1 MTAVK
6 VLITGGAGFIGSTI
20 ASAFAERGATPVVLD
35 SLVTGRTEFTAGK
48 VFYRGDIGDGV
59 LVDRI
64 FAEHP
69 DIAAAVHC
77 AALIVVPDSVRDPSR
92 YYRVNLTRTLEFA
105 EHLRRNHCDRM
116 VFASTAGMYR
126 PSPDLS
132 VTEASELD
140 PRNPYTRSKAMAEAA
155 LRDLAGAYGLRV
167 VSLRYLNPIGADPK
181 MRTGLQSGK
190 PTHALGKMIE
200 SYETGV
206 PFKITGVEWP
216 TRDGTAIRDYIH
228 VWDIAR
234 AFVTA
239 VERFDAIVPP
249 AAGTPPARLAGAPSA
264 GPAGALPASDAV
276 ASPARLAGAPA
287 ASTPGAAYQVVNLGT
302 GDGTTVRE
310 LVEAFRAVVGDG
322 LVVEEAAARPG
333 DVVGAFVD
341 PAKAW
346 EVLGW
351 RPEFTIGDAIRHSLQ
366 WAEHR
371 RRLDVV
377 A

>member
-1 MTAVK
+1 MK
-6 VLITGGAGFIGSTI
+6 VLITGGAGFIGSTV
-20 ASAFAERGATPVVLD
+20 ASAFAERGVTPVVLD
-35 SLVTGRTEFTAGK
+35 SLVTGRPEFTEGK
-48 VFYRGDIGDGV
+48 IFYQGDIGDGA

-64 FAEHP
+64 FAEQP

-77 AALIVVPDSVRDPSR
+77 AALIVVPDSMSDPAR

-105 EHLRRNHCDRM
+105 EHLRRNRCDRM

-126 PSPDLS
+126 PSADLS
-132 VTEASELD
+132 VTEESELASADLSVTEESELD
-140 PRNPYTRSKAMAEAA
+140 PQNPYTRSKAMAETA
-155 LRDLAGAYGLRV
+155 LRDLAAAYGLRV
-167 VSLRYLNPIGADPK
+167 VSLRYLNPIGADPR
-181 MRTGLQSGK
+181 MRTGLQSSK

-200 SYETGV
+200 SYESGV
-206 PFKITGVEWP
+206 PFRITGVDWP

-234 AFVTA
+234 AFVTT
-239 VERFDAIVPP
+239 VERFDTIVPP
-249 AAGTPPARLAGAPSA
+249 ARPAGAPS
-264 GPAGALPASDAV
+264 P
-276 ASPARLAGAPA
+276 
-287 ASTPGAAYQVVNLGT
+287 YEVVNLGT

-310 LVEAFRAVVGDG
+310 LVDAFRAVVGDG
-322 LVVEEAAARPG
+322 FLVEEAPARPG

-346 EVLGW
+346 EVLAW
-351 RPEFTIGDAIRHSLQ
+351 KPEFTIGDAIRHSLQ

>member
-1 MTAVK
+1 MK

-20 ASAFAERGATPVVLD
+20 ASAFAERGVTPVVLD
-35 SLVTGRTEFTAGK
+35 SLVTGRPEFTAGK
-48 VFYRGDIGDGV
+48 IFYQGDIGDGA

-69 DIAAAVHC
+69 DLVAAVHC
-77 AALIVVPDSVRDPSR
+77 AALIVVPDSMSDPSR

-105 EHLRRNHCDRM
+105 EHLRRNRCDRM

-140 PRNPYTRSKAMAEAA
+140 PQNPYTRSKAMAEAA
-155 LRDLAGAYGLRV
+155 LRDLAAAYGLRV
-167 VSLRYLNPIGADPK
+167 VSLRYLNPIGADPR
-181 MRTGLQSGK
+181 MRTGLQSSR

-200 SYETGV
+200 SYESGV
-206 PFKITGVEWP
+206 PFRITGVDWP

-234 AFVTA
+234 AFAIA

-249 AAGTPPARLAGAPSA
+249 ARPAGAP
-264 GPAGALPASDAV
+264 
-276 ASPARLAGAPA
+276 
-287 ASTPGAAYQVVNLGT
+287 PGYQVVNLGT

-310 LVEAFRAVVGDG
+310 LVDAFREVVGDG
-322 LVVEEAAARPG
+322 FAVEEAPARPG

-346 EVLGW
+346 EVLRW
-351 RPEFTIGDAIRHSLQ
+351 RPEYTIGDAIRHSLQ
-366 WAEHR
+366 WAER
-371 RRLDVV
+371 RRALDVV